1 MDYFGFPTFLFFLNL
16 LFISSRIS
24 FALDTINPNQPLRDG
39 DTLVSAGQRYELGF
53 FSLADPNRRYLGLWY
68 KNISPRT
75 FVWVANRENPL
86 SNNLGSLNITRQ
98 GNLVIANIRNEIS
111 WSTYIPT
118 IAKEPVAK
126 LLDSGNLIVR
136 DANDSNEENIL
147 WQSFDHPADTLLP
160 GMKLGGSLGT
170 GSSRFL
176 SSWKSKDDP
185 AAGEFHLQIDV
196 RGYPQ
201 LILNSERGILMR
213 AGSWNGL
220 SFAGDRPNSVFEY
233 EFVLNVTDVY
243 YKYEVRNS
251 SMISRFT
258 LNPDGVAQRSIW
270 NDTSSEWML
279 FSSSPADECENYA
292 LCGAYGTCDISSSD
306 VCSCL
311 EGFKPKSPRDWNLR
325 DWSAGCVPR
334 QPIECNND
342 DIFIKH
348 ERIKLPDTSSSW
360 FDRSLSLA
368 ECEGLCAKNCSC
380 FAYANLDIRDKGSG
394 CLRWFGN
401 LIDIRESYVDE
412 QDLYVR
418 LAAPKL
424 EGSGSNLKAGII
436 AGCVSLSIITMLLFL
451 CIWRRKNVRKYVKS
465 KISYGENNAN
475 FTDNEE
481 EMDLPLFKLH
491 TITEATNNFSS
502 INKLGQGGF
511 GPVYKGTLMEG
522 QEIAVKRL
530 SKSSGQGLKEFKT
543 EVILLVKLQHRN
555 LVKLLGCCIHKD
567 DKMLV
572 YEYMPNRSL
581 DSFIFDQTRS
591 KMLDWPTR
599 IHIIDG
605 IARGLVYLHQD
616 SRLRII
622 HRDLKLSNILLDSNM
637 NPKISDFG
645 MARIFG
651 VDQTEGNTK
660 RVVGTYGYMSPEYA
674 VDGLFSVK
682 SDVFSFGVMVLEIVS
697 GKKNRGFCH
706 PDHDRNLVGHA
717 YMLWTKGTPLEIVD
731 ECLTDSLRPSEVV
744 RCINIALLCAQQRPE
759 DRPNMSSVVVMLS
772 SEIRLPEPKQPGF
785 FLERNPPEAS
795 ISSNSH
801 QSFSANEVSVT
812 LLKPR

>member
-1 MDYFGFPTFLFFLNL
+1 MVCFGFPTFLFYLNL
-16 LFISSRIS
+16 LLISPRISS
-24 FALDTINPNQPLRDG
+24 ALDTISPNQPLRDG
-39 DTLVSAGQRYELGF
+39 DTLVSAGQTYELGF

-68 KNISPRT
+68 KDISPRT

-86 SNNLGSLNITRQ
+86 SNNLGSLNITHQ
-98 GNLVIANIRNEIS
+98 GSLVIANIRNDIL
-111 WSTYIPT
+111 WSTNTPT
-118 IAKEPVAK
+118 VAKEPIAK
-126 LLDSGNLIVR
+126 LLDSGNLVVR
-136 DANDSNEENIL
+136 DANDSNKENFL

-170 GSSRFL
+170 GTNRVL
-176 SSWKSKDDP
+176 SSWKSKEDP
-185 AAGEFHLQIDV
+185 AVGEFHLQIDF

-201 LILNSERGILMR
+201 LILNKESWILMR

-220 SFAGDRPNSVFEY
+220 TFAGDRPNSLFQY
-233 EFVLNVTDVY
+233 EFVINLTEIY
-243 YKYEVRNS
+243 YKYEIRNR
-251 SMISRFT
+251 SMISRVT
-258 LNPDGVAQRSIW
+258 LNPSGIAQRLLW
-270 NDTSSEWML
+270 DDARRFE
-279 FSSSPADECENYA
+279 
-292 LCGAYGTCDISSSD
+292 
-306 VCSCL
+306 
-311 EGFKPKSPRDWNLR
+311 PKSPRDWALR

-334 QPIECNND
+334 KTTDCNND
-342 DIFIKH
+342 DIFIKY

-380 FAYANLDIRDKGSG
+380 LAYANLDIRNNGSG
-394 CLRWFGN
+394 CLRWFRD
-401 LIDIRESYVDE
+401 LLDIKESYADG

-424 EGSGSNLKAGII
+424 GKSNIGY
-436 AGCVSLSIITMLLFL
+436 
-451 CIWRRKNVRKYVKS
+451 R
-465 KISYGENNAN
+465 ENKVN
-475 FTDNEE
+475 FRDNEE
-481 EMDLPLFKLH
+481 ETDLLLFKLC
-491 TITEATNNFSS
+491 TISEATNNFSS
-502 INKLGQGGF
+502 INKLGEGGF
-511 GPVYKGTLMEG
+511 GTVYKGTLMEG

-530 SKSSGQGLKEFKT
+530 SESSGQGMKEFKT
-543 EVILLVKLQHRN
+543 EVTLLAKLQHRN
-555 LVKLLGCCIHKD
+555 LVKLLGCCIHED
-567 DKMLV
+567 EKMLI

-581 DSFIFDQTRS
+581 DSFIFDQTRR
-591 KMLDWPTR
+591 KLLDWPTR

-622 HRDLKLSNILLDSNM
+622 HRDLKISNILLDSNM

-651 VDQTEGNTK
+651 VDQIEGNTK

-682 SDVFSFGVMVLEIVS
+682 TDVFSFGVMVLEIVS

-706 PDHDRNLVGHA
+706 PDHELNLVGHA

-731 ECLTDSLRPSEVV
+731 ECLTDSCTPSEVI

-772 SEIRLPEPKQPGF
+772 SEIPLPQPKQPGF
-785 FLERNPPEAS
+785 FLERNPPEAT
-795 ISSNSH
+795 ISC
-801 QSFSANEVSVT
+801 EVSMT
-812 LLKPR
+812 LLEPR